1 MEQDLNLKS
10 KRYSNTK
17 YILATVD
24 TLYFLLLLILFQGSG
39 LSSTLAKSISN
50 LVSPYYLVIAIYLFV
65 VFVAYYILD
74 FPFNLYRSFFLEHKF
89 NLCNQKIKDW
99 LIDQL
104 KGMAISFIIF
114 IILAE
119 TFYYILNRFPS
130 TWWLIASLFW
140 IFFSV
145 ILARLTPVLIIPLFF
160 KYRALSDS
168 ALRERILKLAGR
180 MKVKI
185 LDVFEIDFSKKTLK
199 ANAAFVGIGRTK
211 RVILADT
218 LKDKYTEDE
227 IEVILAHEFAHYR
240 LKHLLKLLLI
250 NSLGIILSFYTIFKT
265 GGYILGIFGIAS
277 IKTIAALPVVLLY
290 LFLFSICLTPLEN
303 YLSRR
308 FEGNADRLALK
319 FTGLRGSFISM
330 MDKLASQNLA
340 DRKPSRLI
348 KIFFFDHPPIDERI
362 AIARARDIL

>member
-1 MEQDLNLKS
+1 MEQDIALKA

-17 YILATVD
+17 YISATVD

-39 LSSTLAKSISN
+39 LSSTLAKSISK
-50 LVSPYYLVIAIYLFV
+50 LVGPYYLVIAIYLFV

-74 FPFNLYRSFFLEHKF
+74 LPFNLYRSLILEHKF

-130 TWWLIASLFW
+130 TWWLIVSLFW

-160 KYRALSDS
+160 KYKALSDS
-168 ALRERILKLAGR
+168 VLRERILKLAGR

-185 LDVFEIDFSKKTLK
+185 LDVFEINLSKKTLK

-218 LKDKYTEDE
+218 LKDKYTADE
-227 IEVILAHEFAHYR
+227 IEVILAHEFAHYH
-240 LKHLLKLLLI
+240 LKHLLKLLLM
-250 NSLGIILSFYTIFKT
+250 NSIGIVLSLYIIFKTNRFILGLFGIDSLREISSFPVILIYLTVLGII
-265 GGYILGIFGIAS
+265 A
-277 IKTIAALPVVLLY
+277 
-290 LFLFSICLTPLEN
+290 TPLQN
-303 YLSRR
+303 YLSRC
-308 FEGNADRLALK
+308 FEMNADKMALK
-319 FTGLRGSFISM
+319 TTGLKNSFIST
-330 MDKLASQNLA
+330 MDKLATQNLS
-340 DRKPSRLI
+340 DRRPSRLI

-362 AIARARDIL
+362 EMAKEKF